1 MKYIRLYMEFIRQ
14 SFMKAMAYK
23 VNFITVLVSNLAF
36 FLIQLYFMEI
46 IFTEIDT
53 IAGWSKYEI
62 FFYIGTFA
70 IIDSLWVFGPY
81 FNLTEIPNMI
91 RIGSLDGYLLK
102 PVNSQFLVTLR
113 NVDIGSLF
121 GVLAGVGIVVYAS
134 ICGNIKVSFWEIV
147 FYIIAMIHA
156 LFIEYSIYLILI
168 CLAFWMVKVDF
179 ADVLHG
185 VICYFSNKPADIY
198 RGIIRKIITFVLPY
212 GFLMTI
218 ASKTA
223 LGKVDKMD
231 YIGAIIL
238 SWCFLLLSIIV
249 WKISVKRYGSASS

>member
-1 MKYIRLYMEFIRQ
+1 MKYIRLYLELIRQ
-14 SFMKAMAYK
+14 SFMKAMAYQA
-23 VNFITVLVSNLAF
+23 NFIIVLISNLAYF
-36 FLIQLYFMEI
+36 VIQLYFMKI
-46 IFTEIDT
+46 IFTEVDT
-53 IAGWSKYEI
+53 IAGWNKYEM

-70 IIDSLWVFGPY
+70 IIDALWVFGPY
-81 FNLTEIPNMI
+81 FNLTALPDMI
-91 RIGSLDGYLLK
+91 RSGSLDGYLLK
-102 PVNSQFLVTLR
+102 PVSSQFLVSLR
-113 NVDIGSLF
+113 KVDIGSLF
-121 GVLAGVGIVVYAS
+121 SIIAGVGIVVYAV
-134 ICGNIKVSFWEIV
+134 IYGNIKVSLIGIV
-147 FYIIAMIHA
+147 FYIIAIIHA
-156 LFIEYSIYLILI
+156 LFVEYSIYLILL

-185 VICYFSNKPADIY
+185 IICYFSNKPADIY

-231 YIGAIIL
+231 YLSAIII

-249 WKISVKRYGSASS
+249 WKVSSKRYGSASS

>member
-1 MKYIRLYMEFIRQ
+1 MKYIRLYLELIRQ
-14 SFMKAMAYK
+14 SFMKAMTYK
-23 VNFITVLVSNLAF
+23 ANFIIVLVSNMAYF
-36 FLIQLYFMEI
+36 AIQLFFMKV
-46 IFTEIDT
+46 IFNEVDT
-53 IAGWSKYEI
+53 IAGWNKYEM

-70 IIDSLWVFGPY
+70 IIDALWVFGPY
-81 FNLTEIPNMI
+81 FNITAIPDMI
-91 RIGSLDGYLLK
+91 RSGSLDGYILK
-102 PVNSQFLVTLR
+102 PVSSQFLVSLR

-121 GVLAGVGIVVYAS
+121 SMLAGVGIVVYAA
-134 ICGNIKVSFWEIV
+134 INGNIDVSFVGIV
-147 FYIIAMIHA
+147 FYIIAIIHA
-156 LFIEYSIYLILI
+156 LFVEYSIYLIML
-168 CLAFWMVKVDF
+168 CLAFWMIKVDF

-185 VICYFSNKPADIY
+185 IICYFSNKPADIY

-231 YIGAIIL
+231 YLGAIIL

-249 WKISVKRYGSASS
+249 WKVSIKRYGSASS

>member
-1 MKYIRLYMEFIRQ
+1 MKYIRLYLELIRQ

-23 VNFITVLVSNLAF
+23 ANFIIVLISNLAYF
-36 FLIQLYFMEI
+36 VIQLYFMKI
-46 IFTEIDT
+46 IFTEVDT
-53 IAGWSKYEI
+53 IAGWNKYEM

-70 IIDSLWVFGPY
+70 IIDALWVFGPY
-81 FNLTEIPNMI
+81 FNLTALPDMI
-91 RIGSLDGYLLK
+91 RSGSLDGYLLK
-102 PVNSQFLVTLR
+102 PVSSQFLVSLR
-113 NVDIGSLF
+113 KVDIGSLF
-121 GVLAGVGIVVYAS
+121 SMIAGVGIVVYAV
-134 ICGNIKVSFWEIV
+134 IYGNIKVSLIGLV
-147 FYIIAMIHA
+147 FYIIAIIHA
-156 LFIEYSIYLILI
+156 LFVEYSIYLIML

-185 VICYFSNKPADIY
+185 IICYFSNKPADIY
-198 RGIIRKIITFVLPY
+198 RGIIRKIITSVLPY

-231 YIGAIIL
+231 YLSAIIT

-249 WKISVKRYGSASS
+249 WKVSSKRYGSASS